1 MILAA
6 RGFLAL
12 DSEVQTL
19 KSDVWI
25 FIIFLKDEKHE
36 LTAKLN
42 LGQFHLFEI
51 SQHPKQSN
59 RSGKELP
66 CCIRTQLVCEKI
78 DWKNFRFWVFWGSFR
93 RKTHIWNSSSTF
105 FKYTFA
111 LDALLWLRKGIIKK
125 KITQEKAKSH
135 FVDNQPE
142 AHDLSLSCSLLIF
155 SKGCPDY
162 RTGSE
167 RLKSMQ
173 TISTPNG

>member
-36 LTAKLN
+36 LTAELN

-78 DWKNFRFWVFWGSFR
+78 DLKNFRF
-93 RKTHIWNSSSTF
+93 
-105 FKYTFA
+105 
-111 LDALLWLRKGIIKK
+111 
-125 KITQEKAKSH
+125 
-135 FVDNQPE
+135 
-142 AHDLSLSCSLLIF
+142 
-155 SKGCPDY
+155 
-162 RTGSE
+162 
-167 RLKSMQ
+167 
-173 TISTPNG
+173 